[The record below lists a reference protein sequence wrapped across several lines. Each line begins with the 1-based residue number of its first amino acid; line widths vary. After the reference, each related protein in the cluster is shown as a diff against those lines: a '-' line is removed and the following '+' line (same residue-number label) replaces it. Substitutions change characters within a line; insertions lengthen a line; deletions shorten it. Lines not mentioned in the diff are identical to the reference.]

1 MKLNRLV
8 ALVVAL
14 CLMLGCTAIAEQFP
28 LVDEPTTLH
37 IMAQVGSYY
46 PDQKLDNVH
55 GLQKYE
61 EMSGVHIEWDNVSNS
76 VFGDTLAARI
86 ADSGTKLPDIILR
99 GKIGNDK
106 LASWGEQGII
116 VDLRPY
122 LEENAPNFWKLFNEE
137 STISGA
143 IVGANGEIWGL
154 PQVILGAEMRTPT
167 KLWLNKNAME
177 AIGMDDPK
185 TLDDYVKVMTAI
197 RDSDWNGNGENDEIT
212 TIASA
217 NNMHNYFY
225 GSFGLRTRGAH
236 HDVVDVDPE
245 TGELRVYFQHEN
257 FRKYVEFMTMMYQEK
272 LIYQEIFT
280 EGDKQS
286 DVFNQTN
293 RLSMLL
299 NTIAPGDGWTFL
311 SDDEMATL
319 YGISSDLFTED
330 AAAKLENSSIVYDMY
345 CHNDEGS
352 SISVN
357 FENINLF
364 AGLILDE
371 KSYLEFSSGNISEQF
386 DETSG
391 IRIVKNEMG
400 EIEINGKTVP
410 CLYVTLRYEEQGIDI
425 YEALAAQK
433 RGSFFGVV
441 TISTLSENSLAE
453 TAKKITLEE

>member
-299 NTIAPGDGWTFL
+299 NTIAPGNGGDNWYTFEVNGEDVLHHKITGSWTGPVVL
-311 SDDEMATL
+311 GGSDTPVADSGKHFDE
-319 YGISSDLFTED
+319 ED
-330 AAAKLENSSIVYDMY
+330 SA
-345 CHNDEGS
+345 
-352 SISVN
+352 
-357 FENINLF
+357 
-364 AGLILDE
+364 
-371 KSYLEFSSGNISEQF
+371 SSGSAGGDESDGASVKAEQQTLRHMKPVEGLR
-386 DETSG
+386 D
-391 IRIVKNEMG
+391 
-400 EIEINGKTVP
+400 
-410 CLYVTLRYEEQGIDI
+410 YVTLPLDRRPVE
-425 YEALAAQK
+425 
-433 RGSFFGVV
+433 RVRFR
-441 TISTLSENSLAE
+441 
-453 TAKKITLEE
+453 